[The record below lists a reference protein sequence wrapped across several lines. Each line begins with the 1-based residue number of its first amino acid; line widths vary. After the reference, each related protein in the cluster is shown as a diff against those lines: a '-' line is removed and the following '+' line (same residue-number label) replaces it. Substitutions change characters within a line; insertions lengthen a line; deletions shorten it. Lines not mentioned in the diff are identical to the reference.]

1 MLGGHYCARPKMST
15 QSEHELMN
23 DRPPSSANAPPADQA
38 ASAMRHDVRNLL
50 APAMMALDRLSAH
63 ADPNVRAEAERGI
76 AAIEAAVRRLKARV

>member
-1 MLGGHYCARPKMST
+1 
-15 QSEHELMN
+15 
-23 DRPPSSANAPPADQA
+23 
-38 ASAMRHDVRNLL
+38 MRHDVRNLL